1 MRNMLSFKYEI
12 ALLLLFL
19 VGFGFRVYDLDIPK
33 DYYFDEIYYA
43 FTAQEMAKGNRE
55 AWESWNES
63 PEGLAYEWTHP
74 PLGKELI
81 AAGILIFGDN
91 TFGWRI
97 IQALF
102 GALGTIFIYLLAKN
116 LFRIKSIGLIA
127 AFLYLFESFIFVLSR
142 IAMVDIFLLN
152 FILLATLFLVNYANS
167 RKGYYLALC
176 GLFSGAAM
184 SIKWSGVYVAEFLT
198 LNAFILIY
206 YFEIYSKKELNISSM
221 SVFLKSIVPK
231 MILFFIIIPLA
242 VYMFSYIP
250 FFVYGNSF
258 DNFLL
263 LQGNMFGYHQGVT
276 GTHPYQSNW
285 WQWPLMLKPV
295 FVYLGDF
302 GEKHRY
308 IYMIGNPLIWWSGVV
323 FLLLAIVRSVKNELI
338 SLGFAVLCVFAY
350 WLPWVLSPRKMSFM
364 YHYMPSFIFIIV
376 ISAYFLDLIW
386 KKYEY
391 GKYLVGGYLLLVLG
405 LFIFYYPILVATPLF
420 EDELWRFFWI
430 SGWR

>member
-19 VGFGFRVYDLDIPK
+19 VGFGIRVYNLDIPK

-43 FTAQEMAKGNRE
+43 FTAQEMAKGERE
-55 AWESWNES
+55 AWESWNEA

-116 LFRIKSIGLIA
+116 LFREKSIGLIA
-127 AFLYLFESFIFVLSR
+127 AFLYVFESFIFVLSR

-167 RKGYYLALC
+167 RKGYNLALC
-176 GLFSGAAM
+176 GLFCGAAM
-184 SIKWSGVYVAEFLT
+184 SIKWSGIYVGEFLT
-198 LNAFILIY
+198 LNALILIY
-206 YFEIYSKKELNISSM
+206 YFEIYSKKEANISSM

-276 GTHPYQSNW
+276 GTHPYQSTW

-405 LFIFYYPILVATPLF
+405 LFIFYHPILVATPLS

>member
-1 MRNMLSFKYEI
+1 MRHMLSYKYEI

-19 VGFGFRVYDLDIPK
+19 VGFGIRVYDLDIPK

-55 AWESWNES
+55 AWESWNEA

-116 LFRIKSIGLIA
+116 LFRKKSIGLIA
-127 AFLYLFESFIFVLSR
+127 AFLYVFESFIFVLSR

-167 RKGYYLALC
+167 RKGYNLALC

-184 SIKWSGVYVAEFLT
+184 SIKWNGVYVAEFLT
-198 LNAFILIY
+198 LNALILIY
-206 YFEIYSKKELNISSM
+206 YFEIYSKKELNIGSM

-231 MILFFIIIPLA
+231 MILFFIMIPLA
-242 VYMFSYIP
+242 VYMFSYLP

-338 SLGFAVLCVFAY
+338 SLGFVVLCVFAY

-386 KKYEY
+386 KEYEY

-405 LFIFYYPILVATPLF
+405 LFIFYHPILVATPLS